1 MGNFRSKEHKPPIK
15 IVMSKQ
21 NTIVKL
27 QKLEV
32 TFHITELLNFLNKTS
47 SITKQYVYL
56 ATNSL
61 TI

>member
-1 MGNFRSKEHKPPIK
+1 
-15 IVMSKQ
+15 MSKQ
-21 NTIVKL
+21 KTIVKL

-32 TFHITELLNFLNKTS
+32 TFHNTELLNFLNKTS